1 MVNTKLPAIL
11 SHRRST
17 TVSLEAYPF
26 IHKVFLNYRTPFK
39 YLVLF
44 FASLKKW
51 NTMLRWGVTLNVFSC
66 FPSRDKPLYH
76 EGYGFISTTSIFKW
90 VLIHVS
96 WVVKYSYIPTI
107 AWVLFARKCIT
118 AWEIGWPLM
127 SVEKCSIFFGSIKR
141 ATTTL
146 NTSIFLWIPKPQNKE
161 GGIWKATNSDIR
173 GIN

>member
-90 VLIHVS
+90 ILIHVS
-96 WVVKYSYIPTI
+96 WVVKYSYIV
-107 AWVLFARKCIT
+107 WVHLR
-118 AWEIGWPLM
+118 PLHSEM
-127 SVEKCSIFFGSIKR
+127 HNRFRNRMAFDECWKMFSFFGGIKR
-141 ATTTL
+141 VTT
-146 NTSIFLWIPKPQNKE
+146 F
-161 GGIWKATNSDIR
+161 
-173 GIN
+173 

>member
-76 EGYGFISTTSIFKW
+76 EGYGFISTKSIFKW
-90 VLIHVS
+90 ILIHVS
-96 WVVKYSYIPTI
+96 WVVKYSYIV
-107 AWVLFARKCIT
+107 WVHLRFDLFTQKCIT
-118 AWEIGWPLM
+118 AFWWMLKN
-127 SVEKCSIFFGSIKR
+127 VLFFRRHQKGNNNFKFQYFS
-141 ATTTL
+141 L
-146 NTSIFLWIPKPQNKE
+146 NS
-161 GGIWKATNSDIR
+161 
-173 GIN
+173 